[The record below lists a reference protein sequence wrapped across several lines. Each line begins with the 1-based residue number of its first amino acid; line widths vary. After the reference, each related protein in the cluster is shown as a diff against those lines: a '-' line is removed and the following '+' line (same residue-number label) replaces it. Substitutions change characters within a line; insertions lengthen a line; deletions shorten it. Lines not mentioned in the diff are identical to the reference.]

1 MQQVLLAPRPNCKLE
16 DRPLSAVHNYL
27 LKTLTVVH
35 QHGRS
40 VLVSMRE
47 KSAWRGYVPF

>member
-1 MQQVLLAPRPNCKLE
+1 MQQVLLALGPNCKLE

-27 LKTLTVVH
+27 LKTTAVH

-40 VLVSMRE
+40 VLVS
-47 KSAWRGYVPF
+47 VPE